1 MGRSPNC
8 QGRTPPSTL
17 DAPRHNTYTNY
28 VISLLQQRFRDY
40 RKRVMHEAAMK
51 AAAADQSDGGALV
64 AENNDDPVAGA
75 NERVASIVVAKA
87 RSDGALGCWPP
98 PGVQLVV
105 PLAADEAADEPVAAT
120 VVAPQAAGSARVRC
134 TAQPRSRRETFVAA
148 PARPLAATASSS
160 ASARPTRTAPASTAT
175 VAGTAPRS
183 RTAASHA
190 RATSRLRGNG
200 MPCVMMVLSS
210 ATTGRRAATAART
223 SSRTTNA
230 RCVLRRLASSI
241 PPVVL
246 LTSYNP

>member
-1 MGRSPNC
+1 MP
-8 QGRTPPSTL
+8 L
-17 DAPRHNTYTNY
+17 AYTHL
-28 VISLLQQRFRDY
+28 VQLLVD
-40 RKRVMHEAAMK
+40 
-51 AAAADQSDGGALV
+51 ALV
-64 AENNDDPVAGA
+64 
-75 NERVASIVVAKA
+75 
-87 RSDGALGCWPP
+87 
-98 PGVQLVV
+98 
-105 PLAADEAADEPVAAT
+105 LAAPFA
-120 VVAPQAAGSARVRC
+120 
-134 TAQPRSRRETFVAA
+134 
-148 PARPLAATASSS
+148 LAAEFGPVS
-160 ASARPTRTAPASTAT
+160 T

-241 PPVVL
+241 PPVVV